1 MGRGGCYRWH
11 KKKVTWR
18 ELAVKLVA
26 ATRLPLDTIL
36 SMSWEEVTL
45 AAEAEKW
52 REYAEWSRVRW
63 IGAVVATIQT
73 GKRVTPSQLLPL
85 DLDGAEKVEVDFEP
99 DPERI
104 EMARKLF
111 KIKTK
116 SDGKG

>member
-1 MGRGGCYRWH
+1 
-11 KKKVTWR
+11 
-18 ELAVKLVA
+18 
-26 ATRLPLDTIL
+26 
-36 SMSWEEVTL
+36 MSWEEVTL

-85 DLDGAEKVEVDFEP
+85 DLDGAEKVQVDFEP